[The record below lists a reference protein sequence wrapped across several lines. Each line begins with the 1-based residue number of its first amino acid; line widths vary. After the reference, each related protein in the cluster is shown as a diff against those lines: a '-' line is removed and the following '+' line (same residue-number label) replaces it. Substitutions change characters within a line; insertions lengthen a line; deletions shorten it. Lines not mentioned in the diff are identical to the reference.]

1 MLEELEE
8 PEELEELEEPE
19 ELEILA
25 VVLADNINTNNKNF
39 EPIRQFDSPGRWK
52 TEIEEATKEHH
63 HRKTTEHP
71 QTKIYCNP

>member
-8 PEELEELEEPE
+8 LE

-39 EPIRQFDSPGRWK
+39 EPIRQFNSPGR
-52 TEIEEATKEHH
+52 
-63 HRKTTEHP
+63 
-71 QTKIYCNP
+71 